1 MLTQRIADRDV
12 FWTDRA
18 DQSPLVRELRERN
31 LELIVWLEL
40 QGRDDAAA
48 KIEQAW
54 VAMKEAWWK
63 FDRQR
68 ERAGSDARVDPRCR
82 RSLESLI
89 AAATG
94 LNDTLEKVAG
104 ELPESVWDGF
114 LGA

>member
-1 MLTQRIADRDV
+1 
-12 FWTDRA
+12 
-18 DQSPLVRELRERN
+18 
-31 LELIVWLEL
+31 
-40 QGRDDAAA
+40 
-48 KIEQAW
+48 
-54 VAMKEAWWK
+54 MKEAWWK